1 LKPVAALAPL
11 LALTFMASCFAV
23 APAAGAEPSVQF
35 LVAPAP
41 GDTVYYVVPFS
52 WKGTDFDGSIDHY
65 RYAID
70 PTPVDSFWIETNRT
84 ERSVF
89 FLSNQLPEPLS
100 LSGPDYFFGA
110 HSLVVEA
117 VDNEGLAS
125 APAARSFVTYTV
137 APEAYITSPVPN
149 HLFMPIV
156 NPNTLHIEW
165 NGVDW
170 DGVFSSKPVKYK
182 FRFFSKNSM
191 VPAWDLVTAN
201 PDTLRRYYAPAFAGW
216 DSVGPDSAQ
225 ADYSN
230 LVPLTNYLFCVV
242 GFDEAGAYSPRFS
255 LSGNMLFMLTSG
267 PVSVDGQPTVL
278 RLEAPRPNPAGAV
291 ATLDYAVPRE
301 GPVDLEVFDAEGRR
315 LRSLAAGT
323 VSAGNHH
330 TAWDLADDSGRRVN
344 PGLYVVRL
352 RTRDATLTRKL
363 MVVR

>member
-1 LKPVAALAPL
+1 
-11 LALTFMASCFAV
+11 V
-23 APAAGAEPSVQF
+23 APAE
-35 LVAPAP
+35 

-52 WKGTDFDGSIDHY
+52 WKGPDSDGSIDHY

-70 PTPVDSFWIETNRT
+70 PTPVDSFWIETDQTR
-84 ERSVF
+84 RSVF
-89 FLSNQLPEPLS
+89 FLSNQLQEPLPP
-100 LSGPDYFFGA
+100 SGPDYFFGS

-137 APEAYITSPVPN
+137 APETYITSPVPS
-149 HLFMPIV
+149 HLIV
-156 NPNTLHIEW
+156 TIINPNTLHIEW

-191 VPAWDLVTAN
+191 VPAWDYVLAN
-201 PDTLRRYYAPAFAGW
+201 PDSLRRYYAPTFAGW
-216 DSVGPDSAQ
+216 DSVGPDSAH

-230 LVPLTNYLFCVV
+230 LVPFADYMFCVV
-242 GFDEAGAYSPRFS
+242 GFDEDGAYSPRFS
-255 LSGNMLFMLTSG
+255 LSGNMLRMFTTA
-267 PVSVDGQPTVL
+267 PVSVDGQAAVL
-278 RLEAPRPNPAGAV
+278 RLDAPRPNPAGVV
-291 ATLDYAVPRE
+291 ANLDYALQRE
-301 GPVDLEVFDAEGRR
+301 GPVDLEVFDTEGRR

-323 VSAGNHH
+323 VSAGSHR